1 MKYNSIKNGNTI
13 KSIHRKTCF
22 TITFKGNE
30 YHLSGESIEPNCKAK
45 KEPQNEIDPI
55 MWQVVLKKCPDENY
69 FKGHYKRVDITK
81 KVGID
86 KGHFIPESFM
96 KYLIPNYDESIE
108 FTFKNNGY
116 NISEQ
121 SKNSNRGNT
130 GIFGQLQ
137 YEQKI
142 LTHFN
147 NNGSDVYFEIEEIF
161 DDSNAVLGRRIYTH
175 YTDPQI
181 EDWHVFIP
189 ETLSI
194 ERDT

>member
-1 MKYNSIKNGNTI
+1 MKSNSIKNGNTI
-13 KSIHRKTCF
+13 KSIHRNTCF

-30 YHLSGESIEPNCKAK
+30 YHLSGESIEPNCTAK
-45 KEPQNEIDPI
+45 EKPQNKKNPI
-55 MWQVVLKKCPDENY
+55 MWQVVLKKIPDKDY
-69 FKGHYKRVDITK
+69 FDGEYK
-81 KVGID
+81 KVNIPKQDEID
-86 KGHFIPESFM
+86 KGHFIPECFM
-96 KYLIPNYDESIE
+96 KYLIPDYNEPNQFIQKD
-108 FTFKNNGY
+108 NGC
-116 NISEQ
+116 NISGQ

-161 DDSNAVLGRRIYTH
+161 DDSEALLGRRIYTH